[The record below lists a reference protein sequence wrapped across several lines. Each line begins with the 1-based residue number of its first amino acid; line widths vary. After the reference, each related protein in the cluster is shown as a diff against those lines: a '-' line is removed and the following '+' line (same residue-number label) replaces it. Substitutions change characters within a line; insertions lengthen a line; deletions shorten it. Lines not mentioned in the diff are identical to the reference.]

1 MIEPEISSITPEPA
15 DKKKIWKI
23 WWVAIVLALVTA
35 AEFFVALQFP
45 ETWKDFKIFLFIGMT
60 FVKAGY
66 IVMEF
71 MHLGHEQKSL
81 MWTILI
87 PCAFVVWLLGALLYK
102 LTQYIKLSTDN
113 ESFQER
119 IYSFIFSSFP
129 DYCFFV
135 FKILWSK

>member
-1 MIEPEISSITPEPA
+1 MIEPEISSITPKPA

-23 WWVAIVLALVTA
+23 WEVAIILGVVTA

-45 ETWKDFKIFLFIGMT
+45 ESWKDFKIFLFIGMT
-60 FVKAGY
+60 FIKAGY

-87 PCAFVVWLLGALLYK
+87 TYCICCLVTWC
-102 LTQYIKLSTDN
+102 I
-113 ESFQER
+113 
-119 IYSFIFSSFP
+119 IYSS
-129 DYCFFV
+129 
-135 FKILWSK
+135 